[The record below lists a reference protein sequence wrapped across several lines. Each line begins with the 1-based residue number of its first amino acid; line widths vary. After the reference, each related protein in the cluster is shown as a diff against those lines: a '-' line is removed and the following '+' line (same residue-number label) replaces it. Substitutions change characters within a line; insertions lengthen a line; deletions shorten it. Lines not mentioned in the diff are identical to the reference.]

1 METTRPNDNLENQ
14 NIVPPTLSFPVME
27 IPISPEEARKENPKT
42 AEIRMLVTGIG
53 SPVAPQ
59 RSLVGDGI
67 LILAQTPN
75 WEKTRQAIIKA
86 SEADDMMQMLD
97 ALFRCAAEYLQLQ
110 DLNDVFDYVVSVSSE
125 A

>member
-1 METTRPNDNLENQ
+1 METTRPDDNLEIQ
-14 NIVPPTLSFPVME
+14 NIVPPTLSVPVME
-27 IPISPEEARKENPKT
+27 IPISPEEARKETPKT

-53 SPVAPQ
+53 LPVAPQ

-75 WEKTRQAIIKA
+75 WEKTRQALLKA
-86 SEADDMMQMLD
+86 SEAGNMMQMLD

>member
-1 METTRPNDNLENQ
+1 
-14 NIVPPTLSFPVME
+14 
-27 IPISPEEARKENPKT
+27 
-42 AEIRMLVTGIG
+42 MLVTGIG
-53 SPVAPQ
+53 LPVAPQ

-86 SEADDMMQMLD
+86 SEADNMMQMLD